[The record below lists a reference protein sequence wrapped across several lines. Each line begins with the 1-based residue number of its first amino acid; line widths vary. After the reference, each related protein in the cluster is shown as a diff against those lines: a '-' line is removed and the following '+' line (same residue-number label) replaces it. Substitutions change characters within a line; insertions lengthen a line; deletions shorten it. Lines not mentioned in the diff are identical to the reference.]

1 MKLKKIKKIHQKPIA
16 EIFFFKKK
24 VRLGVRTRA
33 VQRIR
38 AFKKAT
44 TTELFSLNG
53 TVNTKFDYFCYQY
66 CNNQSF
72 SLSFFYSF

>member
-1 MKLKKIKKIHQKPIA
+1 M
-16 EIFFFKKK
+16 
-24 VRLGVRTRA
+24 RTRA

-44 TTELFSLNG
+44 ITELFSLNG

-72 SLSFFYSF
+72 SLYFFLQFLDNFLSFLFNLIIEK

>member
-1 MKLKKIKKIHQKPIA
+1 M
-16 EIFFFKKK
+16 
-24 VRLGVRTRA
+24 RTRA

-44 TTELFSLNG
+44 ITEIFSLNG

-72 SLSFFYSF
+72 SLCFFLQFLDNFLSFLFNLIIEKWIK